1 MMLLSKND
9 WTKINIFRNMQG
21 KNKKKTATY
30 LIICLHLHL
39 YNKETEMDIVIAGDG
54 EVGMHLAEALV
65 RSNHN
70 ITIVDPHEELLKMM
84 ESHTDLMTITGDST
98 STDVLQRANVKRADL
113 VIAVLHDEHI
123 NLLTGIIAKK
133 LGAKKVIARVNTMEN
148 LSPDVWRMYQDLGID
163 GLVSPEDIAAQEIIS
178 LLKKNASS
186 ETYDFAGGNLQLF
199 MVKLEPEAEILGK
212 TVDEV
217 INQYEHIEFRV
228 AAIHRRQTTFIPQGD
243 EVFQV
248 SDMVYVVTKPHAIN
262 AIIKLSGK
270 KQINVHNVMI
280 VGGGRVGRITAK
292 RLEHDL
298 NIKILE
304 IDKERCM
311 ELTNHLSEAL
321 VVNADARNLDL
332 LEDEG
337 IKDMDAFIAVT
348 DNTETNILTCLQAK
362 SFGVKKTIA
371 LVENIDYIDISQ
383 NIGIDSIIN
392 KKLIAASYMVKYT
405 LGAKVSTLK
414 SLSGIDADIVEFQV
428 RAGSAVTRKTI
439 GQLAMPLDA
448 IICGITRDGESFI
461 ATDDFQIE
469 ADDQV
474 VVLALPNGIPAVERL
489 FH

>member
-1 MMLLSKND
+1 
-9 WTKINIFRNMQG
+9 
-21 KNKKKTATY
+21 
-30 LIICLHLHL
+30 
-39 YNKETEMDIVIAGDG
+39 
-54 EVGMHLAEALV
+54 MHLAEALV

-84 ESHTDLMTITGDST
+84 ESHSDLMTITGDST
-98 STDVLQRANVKRADL
+98 STAVLQRANVKKADL
-113 VIAVLHDEHI
+113 LIAVLHDEHI

-133 LGAKKVIARVNTMEN
+133 MGAKKVIARVNTMEN
-148 LSPDVWRMYQDLGID
+148 LSPEVWRMYQDLGID
-163 GLVSPEDIAAQEIIS
+163 GLLSPEDIAAQEIIS

-217 INQYEHIEFRV
+217 VDQYEHIEFRV
-228 AAIHRRQTTFIPQGD
+228 AAIHRRQTTFVPQGD

-248 SDMVYVVTKPHAIN
+248 SDMVYVVTKPHAIKD
-262 AIIKLSGK
+262 IIKLSGK

-292 RLEHDL
+292 RLEKEL
-298 NIKILE
+298 NIKVLE
-304 IDKERCM
+304 MDKDRCM
-311 ELTNHLSEAL
+311 DLTNYLSEAL
-321 VVNADARNLDL
+321 VVNADARNLDM

-348 DNTETNILTCLQAK
+348 ENTETNILTCLQAK

-414 SLSGIDADIVEFQV
+414 SLSGIDADIVEFEV
-428 RAGSAVTRKTI
+428 RAGSAVTRKPI
-439 GQLAMPLDA
+439 GQLAMPIDA

-469 ADDQV
+469 TDDQV

>member
-1 MMLLSKND
+1 M
-9 WTKINIFRNMQG
+9 FR
-21 KNKKKTATY
+21 KKTY
-30 LIICLHLHL
+30 ICSFEIF
-39 YNKETEMDIVIAGDG
+39 ETMNIVIAGDG

-84 ESHTDLMTITGDST
+84 ESHSDLMTITGDST
-98 STDVLQRANVKRADL
+98 SIAVLQRANVKKADL
-113 VIAVLHDEHI
+113 LIAVLHDEHI

-133 LGAKKVIARVNTMEN
+133 MGAKKVIARVNTMEN
-148 LSPDVWRMYQDLGID
+148 LSPEVWRMYQDLGID
-163 GLVSPEDIAAQEIIS
+163 GLLSPEDIAAQEIIS

-217 INQYEHIEFRV
+217 VDQYEHIEFRV
-228 AAIHRRQTTFIPQGD
+228 AAIHRRQTTFVPQGD

-248 SDMVYVVTKPHAIN
+248 SDMVYVVTKPHAIKD
-262 AIIKLSGK
+262 IIKLSGK

-292 RLEHDL
+292 RLEKDL
-298 NIKILE
+298 NIKVLE
-304 IDKERCM
+304 MDKDRCM
-311 ELTNHLSEAL
+311 DLTNYLSEAL
-321 VVNADARNLDL
+321 VVNADARNLDM

-348 DNTETNILTCLQAK
+348 ENTETNILTCLQAK

-414 SLSGIDADIVEFQV
+414 SLSGIDADIVEFEV
-428 RAGSAVTRKTI
+428 RAGSAVTRKPI
-439 GQLAMPLDA
+439 GQLAMPTDA

-474 VVLALPNGIPAVERL
+474 VVLALPAGIPAVERL

>member
-1 MMLLSKND
+1 
-9 WTKINIFRNMQG
+9 
-21 KNKKKTATY
+21 
-30 LIICLHLHL
+30 
-39 YNKETEMDIVIAGDG
+39 
-54 EVGMHLAEALV
+54 MHLAEALV

-84 ESHTDLMTITGDST
+84 ESHSDLMTITGDST
-98 STDVLQRANVKRADL
+98 STAVLQRANVKRADL

-133 LGAKKVIARVNTMEN
+133 LGAKQVIARVNTMEN
-148 LSPDVWRMYQDLGID
+148 LSPEVWRMYQDLGID

-199 MVKLEPEAEILGK
+199 MVKLESEADILGK
-212 TVDEV
+212 TVNQVMD
-217 INQYEHIEFRV
+217 QYEHIEFRV
-228 AAIHRRQTTFIPQGD
+228 AAIHRRQSTFVPQGE

-248 SDMVYVVTKPHAIN
+248 GDMVYVVTKPHAIKD
-262 AIIKLSGK
+262 IIRLSGK

-292 RLEHDL
+292 RLESEL

-304 IDKERCM
+304 MDKERCM
-311 ELTNHLSEAL
+311 DLTNYLSEAL

-414 SLSGIDADIVEFQV
+414 SLSGIDADIVEFEV
-428 RAGSAVTRKTI
+428 RAGSAVTRKAI
-439 GQLAMPLDA
+439 GQLAMPTDA
-448 IICGITRDGESFI
+448 IICGITRDGESYI
-461 ATDDFQIE
+461 ATEDFQIE
-469 ADDQV
+469 TDDQV
-474 VVLALPNGIPAVERL
+474 VVLALPNAIPAVERL

>member
-1 MMLLSKND
+1 MGL
-9 WTKINIFRNMQG
+9 
-21 KNKKKTATY
+21 
-30 LIICLHLHL
+30 
-39 YNKETEMDIVIAGDG
+39 
-54 EVGMHLAEALV
+54 HLAEALV

-84 ESHTDLMTITGDST
+84 ESHSDLMTITGEST
-98 STDVLQRANVKRADL
+98 STAVLQRANVKHSDL

-148 LSPDVWRMYQDLGID
+148 LSPEVWRMYQDLGID
-163 GLVSPEDIAAQEIIS
+163 GLLSPEDIAAQEIIS
-178 LLKKNASS
+178 LLKQNASL
-186 ETYDFAGGNLQLF
+186 ETYDFSGGKLQLF
-199 MVKLEPEAEILGK
+199 MVKLESEAAILGK

-217 INQYEHIEFRV
+217 INQYEHLQFRI
-228 AAIHRRQTTFIPQGD
+228 AAIHRRQSTFIPQGED
-243 EVFQV
+243 VFQMG
-248 SDMVYVVTKPHAIN
+248 DMVYVVTKPHAVKD
-262 AIIKLSGK
+262 IIKLSGK
-270 KQINVHNVMI
+270 KKLNIHNVMI

-292 RLEHDL
+292 RLENEL
-298 NIKILE
+298 NIKVLE
-304 IDKERCM
+304 NNKERCM
-311 ELTNHLSEAL
+311 DLTNYLSEAL
-321 VVNADARNLDL
+321 VVNADARDLDL

-405 LGAKVSTLK
+405 LGAKVSSLK
-414 SLSGIDADIVEFQV
+414 CLSGIDADIVEFDV

-439 GQLAMPLDA
+439 GHLAMPTDA

-469 ADDQV
+469 TDDQV

-489 FH
+489 FY

>member
-1 MMLLSKND
+1 MN
-9 WTKINIFRNMQG
+9 
-21 KNKKKTATY
+21 
-30 LIICLHLHL
+30 
-39 YNKETEMDIVIAGDG
+39 IVIAGDG

-84 ESHTDLMTITGDST
+84 ESHSDLMTITGDST
-98 STDVLQRANVKRADL
+98 STAVLQRANVKKADL
-113 VIAVLHDEHI
+113 LIAVLHDEHI
-123 NLLTGIIAKK
+123 NLLTSIIAKK

-148 LSPDVWRMYQDLGID
+148 LSPEVWRMYQDLGID
-163 GLVSPEDIAAQEIIS
+163 GLLSPEDIAAQEIIS

-217 INQYEHIEFRV
+217 VDQYEHIEFRV
-228 AAIHRRQTTFIPQGD
+228 AAIHRRQSTFVPQGD

-262 AIIKLSGK
+262 DIIKLSGK

-292 RLEHDL
+292 RLEKEL

-311 ELTNHLSEAL
+311 DLTNYLSEAL

-405 LGAKVSTLK
+405 LGAKVASLK

-428 RAGSAVTRKTI
+428 RAGSAVTRKPI
-439 GQLAMPLDA
+439 GQLPMPVDA

-461 ATDDFQIE
+461 ANDDFQIE
-469 ADDQV
+469 TDDQV

>member
-1 MMLLSKND
+1 
-9 WTKINIFRNMQG
+9 
-21 KNKKKTATY
+21 
-30 LIICLHLHL
+30 
-39 YNKETEMDIVIAGDG
+39 
-54 EVGMHLAEALV
+54 MHLAEALV

-84 ESHTDLMTITGDST
+84 ESHSDLMTITGDST
-98 STDVLQRANVKRADL
+98 STAVLQRANVKRADL

-148 LSPDVWRMYQDLGID
+148 LSPEVWRMYQDLGID
-163 GLVSPEDIAAQEIIS
+163 GLLSPEDIAAQEIIS

-217 INQYEHIEFRV
+217 VDQYEHIEFRV
-228 AAIHRRQTTFIPQGD
+228 AAIHRRQSTFVPQGD

-262 AIIKLSGK
+262 DIIKLSGK

-292 RLEHDL
+292 RLEKEL

-311 ELTNHLSEAL
+311 DLTNYLSEAL

-405 LGAKVSTLK
+405 LGAKVASLK

-428 RAGSAVTRKTI
+428 RAGSAVTRKPI
-439 GQLAMPLDA
+439 GQLPMPVDA

-461 ATDDFQIE
+461 ANDDFQIE
-469 ADDQV
+469 TDDQV

>member
-1 MMLLSKND
+1 
-9 WTKINIFRNMQG
+9 
-21 KNKKKTATY
+21 
-30 LIICLHLHL
+30 
-39 YNKETEMDIVIAGDG
+39 
-54 EVGMHLAEALV
+54 MHLAEALV

-84 ESHTDLMTITGDST
+84 ESHSDLMTITGDST
-98 STDVLQRANVKRADL
+98 STAVLQRANVKRADL
-113 VIAVLHDEHI
+113 VIAVVHDEHI

-148 LSPDVWRMYQDLGID
+148 LSPEVWRMYQDLGID
-163 GLVSPEDIAAQEIIS
+163 GLLSPEDIAAQEIIS

-199 MVKLEPEAEILGK
+199 MVKLEPEGEFLGK
-212 TVDEV
+212 TLDQVMD
-217 INQYEHIEFRV
+217 QYEHIEFRV
-228 AAIHRRQTTFIPQGD
+228 AAIHRRQSTFIPQGE

-248 SDMVYVVTKPHAIN
+248 GDMVYVVTKPHAIKD
-262 AIIKLSGK
+262 IIRLSGK
-270 KQINVHNVMI
+270 KQINIHNVMI

-292 RLEHDL
+292 RLENEL
-298 NIKILE
+298 NIKVLE
-304 IDKERCM
+304 MDKERCM
-311 ELTNHLSEAL
+311 DLTNYLSEAL

-348 DNTETNILTCLQAK
+348 DNTETNILTCLQAR

-414 SLSGIDADIVEFQV
+414 SLSGIDADIVEFEV
-428 RAGSAVTRKTI
+428 RAGSAVTRKAI
-439 GQLAMPLDA
+439 GQLAMPTDA
-448 IICGITRDGESFI
+448 IICGITRDGESYI
-461 ATDDFQIE
+461 ATEDFQIE
-469 ADDQV
+469 TDDQV
-474 VVLALPNGIPAVERL
+474 VVLSLPNAIPAVERL

>member
-1 MMLLSKND
+1 MN
-9 WTKINIFRNMQG
+9 
-21 KNKKKTATY
+21 
-30 LIICLHLHL
+30 
-39 YNKETEMDIVIAGDG
+39 IVIAGDG
-54 EVGMHLAEALV
+54 EVGLHLAEALV
-65 RSNHN
+65 RSNHD

-84 ESHTDLMTITGDST
+84 ESHSDLMTITGDST
-98 STDVLQRANVKRADL
+98 STAVLQRANVKHADL

-148 LSPDVWRMYQDLGID
+148 LSPEVWRMYQDLGID
-163 GLVSPEDIAAQEIIS
+163 GLLSPEDIAAQEIIS
-178 LLKKNASS
+178 LLKQNASL
-186 ETYDFAGGNLQLF
+186 ETYDFSGGKLQLF
-199 MVKLEPEAEILGK
+199 MVKLESEAEILGK
-212 TVDEV
+212 TINEV
-217 INQYEHIEFRV
+217 IDQYEHLQFRI
-228 AAIHRRQTTFIPQGD
+228 AAIHRRQSTFVPQGD
-243 EVFQV
+243 EVFHNG
-248 SDMVYVVTKPHAIN
+248 DMVYVVTKPHAVKD
-262 AIIKLSGK
+262 IIKLSGK
-270 KQINVHNVMI
+270 KKINIHNVMI

-292 RLEHDL
+292 RLENDL
-298 NIKILE
+298 NIKVLE
-304 IDKERCM
+304 NNKERCM
-311 ELTNHLSEAL
+311 DLTNYLSEAL
-321 VVNADARNLDL
+321 VVNADARDLDL

-337 IKDMDAFIAVT
+337 IQDMDAFIAVT

-405 LGAKVSTLK
+405 LGAKVSSLK
-414 SLSGIDADIVEFQV
+414 CLSGIDADIVEFDV

-439 GQLAMPLDA
+439 GQLAMPTDA

-469 ADDQV
+469 TDDQV

>member
-1 MMLLSKND
+1 
-9 WTKINIFRNMQG
+9 
-21 KNKKKTATY
+21 
-30 LIICLHLHL
+30 
-39 YNKETEMDIVIAGDG
+39 
-54 EVGMHLAEALV
+54 
-65 RSNHN
+65 
-70 ITIVDPHEELLKMM
+70 
-84 ESHTDLMTITGDST
+84 
-98 STDVLQRANVKRADL
+98 
-113 VIAVLHDEHI
+113 
-123 NLLTGIIAKK
+123 
-133 LGAKKVIARVNTMEN
+133 MEN
-148 LSPDVWRMYQDLGID
+148 LSPEVWRMYQDLGID
-163 GLVSPEDIAAQEIIS
+163 GLLSPEDIAAQEIIS

-248 SDMVYVVTKPHAIN
+248 ADMVYVVTKPHAIKD
-262 AIIKLSGK
+262 IIKLSGK

-311 ELTNHLSEAL
+311 DLTNYLSEAL

-428 RAGSAVTRKTI
+428 RAGAAVTRKTI
-439 GQLAMPLDA
+439 GQLNMPIDA

-469 ADDQV
+469 TDDQV

>member
-1 MMLLSKND
+1 MN
-9 WTKINIFRNMQG
+9 
-21 KNKKKTATY
+21 
-30 LIICLHLHL
+30 
-39 YNKETEMDIVIAGDG
+39 IVIAGDG

-70 ITIVDPHEELLKMM
+70 ITIVDPHEELLKLV
-84 ESHTDLMTITGDST
+84 ESHSDLMTIKGDST
-98 STDVLQRANVKRADL
+98 STEVLQRANVKRADM

-123 NLLTGIIAKK
+123 NLLTAIIAKK
-133 LGAKKVIARVNTMEN
+133 MGAKKVIARVNTMEN
-148 LSPDVWRMYQDLGID
+148 LSPSVWRMYQDLGID
-163 GLVSPEDIAAQEIIS
+163 GLLSPEDIAAQEIIS

-199 MVKLEPEAEILGK
+199 MVKLDPEAEILGK
-212 TVDEV
+212 TVNEV
-217 INQYEHIEFRV
+217 MDQYEHIEFRV
-228 AAIHRRQTTFIPQGD
+228 AAIHRRQSTFIPQGD

-248 SDMVYVVTKPHAIN
+248 SDMVYVVTKPHAIKD
-262 AIIKLSGK
+262 IIKLSGK

-292 RLEHDL
+292 RLENEL

-304 IDKERCM
+304 MDKERCM
-311 ELTNHLSEAL
+311 DLTNYLSEAL

-337 IKDMDAFIAVT
+337 IMDMDAFIAVT

-414 SLSGIDADIVEFQV
+414 SLSGIDADIVEFEV
-428 RAGSAVTRKTI
+428 RAGSAVTRKAI

-448 IICGITRDGESFI
+448 VICGITRDGESYI

-474 VVLALPNGIPAVERL
+474 VVLSLPNAIPAVERL

>member
-1 MMLLSKND
+1 
-9 WTKINIFRNMQG
+9 
-21 KNKKKTATY
+21 
-30 LIICLHLHL
+30 
-39 YNKETEMDIVIAGDG
+39 
-54 EVGMHLAEALV
+54 MHLAEALV

-84 ESHTDLMTITGDST
+84 ESHSDLMTVTGDST
-98 STDVLQRANVKRADL
+98 STTVLRRANVKRADL
-113 VIAVLHDEHI
+113 LIAVLHDEHI

-148 LSPDVWRMYQDLGID
+148 LSPEVWRMYQDLGID
-163 GLVSPEDIAAQEIIS
+163 GLLSPEDIAAQEIIS

-212 TVDEV
+212 TVDQV
-217 INQYEHIEFRV
+217 VNQYEHIEFLV
-228 AAIHRRQTTFIPQGD
+228 AAIHRRQSTFIPQGD

-248 SDMVYVVTKPHAIN
+248 SDMVYVVTKPHAIKDL
-262 AIIKLSGK
+262 IKLSGK
-270 KQINVHNVMI
+270 KQIHVHNVMI

-292 RLEHDL
+292 RLENEL

-304 IDKERCM
+304 IDKERCI
-311 ELTNHLSEAL
+311 ELTNHLSETL
-321 VVNADARNLDL
+321 VVNADARNLDM

-414 SLSGIDADIVEFQV
+414 SLSGIDADIVEFEV
-428 RAGSAVTRKTI
+428 RAGSAVTRKAI
-439 GQLAMPLDA
+439 GQLAMPNDA
-448 IICGITRDGESFI
+448 IICGITRDGESYI
-461 ATDDFQIE
+461 ATEDFQIE
-469 ADDQV
+469 TDDQV
-474 VVLALPNGIPAVERL
+474 VVLALPNAIPAVERL

>member
-1 MMLLSKND
+1 
-9 WTKINIFRNMQG
+9 
-21 KNKKKTATY
+21 
-30 LIICLHLHL
+30 
-39 YNKETEMDIVIAGDG
+39 
-54 EVGMHLAEALV
+54 MHLAEALV
-65 RSNHN
+65 RSNHS

-84 ESHTDLMTITGDST
+84 ESHTDLMTVTGDST
-98 STDVLQRANVKRADL
+98 STAVLQRANVKKADL
-113 VIAVLHDEHI
+113 MIAVLHDEHI

-148 LSPDVWRMYQDLGID
+148 LSPEVWRMYQDLGID
-163 GLVSPEDIAAQEIIS
+163 GLLSPEDIAAQEIIS

-248 SDMVYVVTKPHAIN
+248 SDMVYVVTKPHAIKD
-262 AIIKLSGK
+262 IIKLSGK

-292 RLEHDL
+292 RLEKDL

-311 ELTNHLSEAL
+311 DLTNYLSEAL

-371 LVENIDYIDISQ
+371 LVENLDYIDISQ

-392 KKLIAASYMVKYT
+392 KKLISASYMVKYT

-461 ATDDFQIE
+461 ASDDFQIE